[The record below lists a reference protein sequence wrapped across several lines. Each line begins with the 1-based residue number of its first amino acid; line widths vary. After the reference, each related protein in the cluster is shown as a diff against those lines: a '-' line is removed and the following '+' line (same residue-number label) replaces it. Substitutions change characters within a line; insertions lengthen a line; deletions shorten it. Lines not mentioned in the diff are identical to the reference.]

1 MALLLHCAAKAESN
15 G

>member
-1 MALLLHCAAKAESN
+1 LHCAAKFVRTCR